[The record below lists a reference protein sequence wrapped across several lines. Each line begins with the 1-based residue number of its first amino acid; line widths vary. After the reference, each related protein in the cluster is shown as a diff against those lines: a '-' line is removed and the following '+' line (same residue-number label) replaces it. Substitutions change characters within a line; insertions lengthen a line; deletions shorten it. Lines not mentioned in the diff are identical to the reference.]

1 MLDHDEFRH
10 ENAVRLL
17 SALDQMGFGE
27 WCQRHTGGGCWAL
40 ACHADDGSY
49 VLVSGD
55 DVLSS
60 FCDPQDFGGSVTV
73 GVYRNEDHIYGGED
87 PVCLVS
93 VPLAVDD
100 RTVDGIATAVW
111 GVLSPLG
118 VAL

>member
-1 MLDHDEFRH
+1 MLDQDEIRH
-10 ENAVRLL
+10 EEAVRLL
-17 SALDQMGFGE
+17 SALDQMCFGE
-27 WCQRHTGGGCWAL
+27 WSQRHTGGGCWAL
-40 ACHADDGSY
+40 ACGLEDERF

-73 GVYRNEDHIYGGED
+73 GVYRCEDHIYGGED
-87 PVCLVS
+87 PVRLVS
-93 VPLAVDD
+93 VPLAVGD

-118 VAL
+118 VAS